1 MPPSAIGSERFVSGY
16 PITLIDLNRMS
27 CVVVGGGEVAERKVT
42 ALREAGARPL
52 VISPFLSDALRCQVE
67 AGEIDAIEREYQTG
81 DLSGVR
87 LVIAA
92 TDELATNDTIWQE
105 ARAAG
110 CLVNVVDDPSRC
122 DFFVPATIRRGA
134 LTISVSTAGNSPLL
148 AGRIRHALEQQ
159 FDPAYGPYLE
169 LLGELRPQVKELVL
183 DPARRKTVWES
194 LLGSDILDLLRA
206 GQPEAAQQRAKEIV
220 QTFCQ
225 AWTQ

>member
-1 MPPSAIGSERFVSGY
+1 MSGY
-16 PITLIDLNRMS
+16 PVTLVNLDRTPCLVI
-27 CVVVGGGEVAERKVT
+27 GGGEIAERKVA

-52 VISPFLSDALRCQVE
+52 VISPSLCDALLYQVE

-92 TDELATNDTIWQE
+92 TDEPAINEAVWQE
-105 ARAAG
+105 AQAIG

-122 DFFVPATIRRGA
+122 DFYVPATLRRGA
-134 LTISVSTAGNSPLL
+134 LTISVSTAGSSPLL
-148 AGRIRHALEQQ
+148 AGRIRQTLEQQ

-169 LLGELRPQVKELVL
+169 LLGGLRPQVKELVA
-183 DPARRKTVWES
+183 DPDRRKGVWES

-206 GQPEAAQQRAKEIV
+206 GQPEAAQQRAEDII

-225 AWTQ
+225 TKAQ

>member
-1 MPPSAIGSERFVSGY
+1 MSGY
-16 PITLIDLNRMS
+16 PVTLIDLHKTS
-27 CVVVGGGEVAERKVT
+27 CVVIGGGEIAERKVT

-52 VISPFLSDALRCQVE
+52 VISPILSDALRCQVD

-81 DLSGVR
+81 DLSGAR

-92 TDELATNDTIWQE
+92 TDEPAINEAVWQE
-105 ARAAG
+105 AQAIG

-122 DFFVPATIRRGA
+122 DFYVPATIRRGA
-134 LTISVSTAGNSPLL
+134 LTISVSTAGSSPLL

-169 LLGELRPQVKELVL
+169 LLGGLRPQVKELVV
-183 DPARRKTVWES
+183 DPACRKGVWES
-194 LLGSDILDLLRA
+194 LLGSDILDLLRD
-206 GQPEAAQQRAKEIV
+206 GQPEAAQQRAKDIV

-225 AWTQ
+225 TRAQ